1 VRASYRRRRVPVIDS
16 IHAARICRSTRAR
29 LLRDEGLPPH
39 RTIRASCRSPRR
51 NNGSDP
57 FVVLND
63 ADLVA
68 VAGMAAR
75 SRFLNCGQSCLAAKR
90 FIVDASAAD
99 EFERLLV
106 AAVKALPVG
115 DPTDPSTRI
124 GPVARADLLDGI
136 DRQVRESVAA
146 GARVLLGGGPL
157 DRPASFYA
165 PTILTDVTTDMP
177 VFTEETFGP
186 VAAVIR
192 ARDEEQAVELAND
205 TGYGLGASVWT
216 RDTAR
221 GLRLGRQIQSG
232 ALFVNAIVSSDP
244 RLPFGGTKRSGHG
257 RELGEYGIRAF
268 ANVRTIWVGPADGIT
283 PPTSLAE

>member
-1 VRASYRRRRVPVIDS
+1 
-16 IHAARICRSTRAR
+16 
-29 LLRDEGLPPH
+29 
-39 RTIRASCRSPRR
+39 
-51 NNGSDP
+51 
-57 FVVLND
+57 
-63 ADLVA
+63 
-68 VAGMAAR
+68 MAAR

-157 DRPASFYA
+157 DRPGSFYA

-186 VAAVIR
+186 GVGGGWAA
-192 ARDEEQAVELAND
+192 
-205 TGYGLGASVWT
+205 
-216 RDTAR
+216 
-221 GLRLGRQIQSG
+221 
-232 ALFVNAIVSSDP
+232 
-244 RLPFGGTKRSGHG
+244 
-257 RELGEYGIRAF
+257 
-268 ANVRTIWVGPADGIT
+268 
-283 PPTSLAE
+283 